1 MEDEIIRPES
11 ELIAELRA
19 EYERKIAEIEA
30 RHNVEIEDKNKTL
43 LMLVNK
49 RRDDDMPDDIAA
61 RLVEKYKKLRR

>member
-30 RHNVEIEDKNKTL
+30 RHHAEIEDKNKTI

>member
-1 MEDEIIRPES
+1 MENENTRPES

-19 EYERKIAEIEA
+19 DYERKIAEIEA
-30 RHNVEIEDKNKTL
+30 RHRAEIEDKNKTI

-49 RRDDDMPDDIAA
+49 RRDDDIPDDIAA

>member
-30 RHNVEIEDKNKTL
+30 RHNAEIEDKNKTI